1 MSQHYRCDVCGE
13 EMDTPSSGVREAVWM
28 SGARATVSVKVSIS
42 PPSVADSGAPL
53 HLCSLCF
60 RKSVARVIQATLLTP
75 DVWTA
80 LEGGEG

>member
-1 MSQHYRCDVCGE
+1 MSRHYRCDVCGE
-13 EMDTPSSGVREAVWM
+13 EMDTPVAGVSEAVWM
-28 SGARATVSVKVSIS
+28 SGARATVSVNVSIS
-42 PPSVADSGAPL
+42 SPAATNSGAPL